1 MVVHHFGDWGC
12 LGLSAGYGQSMR
24 TGEPAIERAVVR
36 LVLERERR
44 LDGLERLLGSGAV
57 AAVKTLAAA
66 SAGGPPRACRGSTI
80 LGLSRCSSNWG
91 MRRPV
96 AAQSSWICCG
106 HDGQARPDRGRASA
120 GRLPKLR
127 RTDREQT
134 SREWIVGRRGVLQPG
149 LSLGVRLCGR

>member
-57 AAVKTLAAA
+57 AAVKTLAADRVVIRHGERWWA
-66 SAGGPPRACRGSTI
+66 SPCLSRLDD
-80 LGLSRCSSNWG
+80 LGLI
-91 MRRPV
+91 
-96 AAQSSWICCG
+96 A
-106 HDGQARPDRGRASA
+106 
-120 GRLPKLR
+120 L
-127 RTDREQT
+127 
-134 SREWIVGRRGVLQPG
+134 
-149 LSLGVRLCGR
+149 